1 MTPNPPI
8 DFVKVEALRKHMMLT
23 TDNMA
28 RLFGVSRM
36 TYYGW
41 VKGKPLRKANDGMVR
56 TVLKQLLSIM
66 VEDKWPTPDVIAME
80 QPQRKER
87 LDELL
92 KRFE

>member
-1 MTPNPPI
+1 M
-8 DFVKVEALRKHMMLT
+8 LLT

-28 RLFGVSRM
+28 SLFGVSRM
-36 TYYGW
+36 AYYGW
-41 VKGKPLRKANDGMVR
+41 VRGKVLRKSNETMVKA
-56 TVLKQLLSIM
+56 VLKRLLNIM

>member
-56 TVLKQLLSIM
+56 TVLKQLLAIM

>member
-56 TVLKQLLSIM
+56 TVLKRLLAIM